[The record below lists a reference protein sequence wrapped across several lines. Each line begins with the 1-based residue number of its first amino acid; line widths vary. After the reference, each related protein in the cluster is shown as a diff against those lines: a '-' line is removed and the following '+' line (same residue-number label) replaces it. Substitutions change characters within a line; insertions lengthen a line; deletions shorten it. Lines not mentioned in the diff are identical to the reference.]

1 MGDRSGS
8 FVLRIEGTWKEGT
21 ARATW
26 SVAPG
31 SATAELKGLRGE
43 GGFTAAHGE
52 AGISYTLDYYFE

>member
-1 MGDRSGS
+1 MLHPDDDSAAYFGFERVVGKVGDRSGS

-31 SATAELKGLRGE
+31 SATLHAR
-43 GGFTAAHGE
+43 
-52 AGISYTLDYYFE
+52 